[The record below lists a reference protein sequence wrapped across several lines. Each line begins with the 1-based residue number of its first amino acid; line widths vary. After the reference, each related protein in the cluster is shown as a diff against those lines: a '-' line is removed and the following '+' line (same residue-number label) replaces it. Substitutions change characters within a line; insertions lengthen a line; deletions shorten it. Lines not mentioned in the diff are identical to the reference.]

1 MTVAVDEMHAGAVTG
16 ILNQYGPA
24 RARRARCPKPP
35 ARCRPDRRSN
45 VAWQARRHDARQRGT
60 AGGGILGSATGGV
73 AGRLGCGRHRARES
87 GNPPIGTTRRPTG
100 RPLTNSDRPEM
111 AHAEAEAAEFRQ
123 AQAERRG
130 KRLLA
135 RLRAAWRREE

>member
-1 MTVAVDEMHAGAVTG
+1 
-16 ILNQYGPA
+16 
-24 RARRARCPKPP
+24 
-35 ARCRPDRRSN
+35 
-45 VAWQARRHDARQRGT
+45 
-60 AGGGILGSATGGV
+60 
-73 AGRLGCGRHRARES
+73 
-87 GNPPIGTTRRPTG
+87 
-100 RPLTNSDRPEM
+100 M

>member
-1 MTVAVDEMHAGAVTG
+1 MGPLELEERVAQSHRRGVARTG
-16 ILNQYGPA
+16 GQTWRGKPA
-24 RARRARCPKPP
+24 DTTRG
-35 ARCRPDRRSN
+35 N
-45 VAWQARRHDARQRGT
+45 EARQAVGFS
-60 AGGGILGSATGGV
+60 GSATGGV